1 MKYKNSLTFFLLFF
15 SAEIYLSQVSNHLPV
30 QLIYFNGTIINQTSV
45 LLQWGTATETN
56 NFGYNVE
63 RSVNKTNWEVLGFVQ
78 GNGNSFS
85 PKDYSFIDSTIT
97 TSGQYHYRL
106 RQFDF
111 DGAENISEIVT
122 LEIIV
127 SVRNDLSP
135 INDFKLF
142 NNYPNPFNPS
152 TTVSFYNPVF
162 QKIEIS
168 LYTSQNEYV
177 RTIKNE
183 FFEKGLQKIQVDLSH
198 NASGVYLIFVKL
210 NDKFYAQKINF
221 IK

>member
-1 MKYKNSLTFFLLFF
+1 MKLKYYFSLLLFF
-15 SAEIYLSQVSNHLPV
+15 SFAENVLAQGVDHLPV
-30 QLIYFNGTIINQTSV
+30 QLIYFNGDVINQTSV

-122 LEIIV
+122 LDIVV

-135 INDFKLF
+135 LNDFKLF
-142 NNYPNPFNPS
+142 NNYPNPFNPT
-152 TTVSFYNPVF
+152 TTVSFYNPIF

-210 NDKFYAQKINF
+210 NDKFYVQKINF